1 MGIFS
6 VKRGI
11 SVKRGRGLAM
21 AAAILAG
28 SIAFHGQV
36 TAQATSGQPAAG
48 QAAPG
53 QAAAD
58 EGSGDPVMDRQLVMQ
73 QLDKDSRMMGMIL
86 AGIEPKTK
94 LAEAAD
100 ALAKDAKEVRA
111 SFQSK
116 TPGGATKPEAWSNWE
131 DFSKR
136 LDDMVTKTEHMA
148 EVAKTGN
155 FNGVTELV
163 ADAIPCRSCHTVYRV
178 PKA

>member
-1 MGIFS
+1 MGLFS
-6 VKRGI
+6 MVSRSG
-11 SVKRGRGLAM
+11 SHMGRVNRAGKGLAM
-21 AAAILAG
+21 AALALAAATA
-28 SIAFHGQV
+28 SHGQAP
-36 TAQATSGQPAAG
+36 AQEI
-48 QAAPG
+48 
-53 QAAAD
+53 D
-58 EGSGDPVMDRQLVMQ
+58 GDPVMDRQLVMQ

-94 LAEAAD
+94 LVEVAD
-100 ALAKDAKEVRA
+100 ALARDAKEVRA